1 MCCAQST
8 SEGQRI
14 ESSDWQNQEPK
25 PSNSDA
31 RPLSVTVLQPP
42 LQPVLCLHLFWTRS
56 DPGLSWPYNHSN
68 LEISKPAI
76 LQTVPKLF
84 YFSLGCPLWLNLDY
98 IFWQASDK
106 RGCPA
111 PLTTVHQTLQDTNS
125 SLHCWVIW
133 TVWDW
138 PGFSTTLRNFP
149 LASLYGVW
157 GNALRLGR

>member
-1 MCCAQST
+1 MWCTQST
-8 SEGQRI
+8 PEGLRI

-31 RPLSVTVLQPP
+31 HPLSVTVLKCP

-98 IFWQASDK
+98 IFGRLLTKEGALLPSPQLI
-106 RGCPA
+106 RHCRTLICPS
-111 PLTTVHQTLQDTNS
+111 TVS
-125 SLHCWVIW
+125 VIW
-133 TVWDW
+133 TVWYW
-138 PGFSTTLRNFP
+138 PGFSPTLRNFP